1 MNERG
6 GRADDAG
13 EGVSVRIAEQISQL
27 TRWVAGFAAALALLL
42 PLPVLFEVVK
52 DQLREPPI
60 WVFETSGYALIMIIF
75 AASGF
80 ALKTGHHFRVTLL
93 AENFPRLERPLGRLS
108 GVLELA
114 FGLFL
119 LMAGWNQAWVSY
131 SEGLRSDTLLAVPQF
146 WPELAFPIGGLV
158 IGLAG
163 LAHLLDPRIARLHD
177 AVRR

>member
-1 MNERG
+1 MNER
-6 GRADDAG
+6 RARPDDVR
-13 EGVSVRIAEQISQL
+13 EGASVRIAGQISRL

-42 PLPVLFEVVK
+42 PLPVLFEVVM
-52 DQLREPPI
+52 DQLRDPPI
-60 WVFETSGYALIMIIF
+60 WVFETTGYGLIMIVF
-75 AASGF
+75 AASGL

-93 AENFPRLERPLGRLS
+93 AEKFPRLERPLGHLS
-108 GVLELA
+108 GGLELA

-119 LMAGWNQAWVSY
+119 LVAGWDQAWLSY
-131 SEGLRSDTLLAVPQF
+131 QEGLRSDTLLAVPQF

-158 IGLAG
+158 IALAG